1 MAALCD
7 RDKAWVA
14 RISVPEERLNFDVEL
29 AATAALD
36 MARRYADADTSF
48 LSAGEDLL
56 TALSGRISK
65 ERVCTFAPDGT
76 AVWRLSGEAAPV
88 KGKAGKSRR
97 EKAPARPL
105 ATVGKVALGLIL
117 SAILLA
123 AGAVGSFYWQAYRSR
138 AAAHRYAEPV
148 PVWRWRGAR
157 TGIQRNM
164 TRSLRCCGNRIRMS
178 SAG

>member
-65 ERVCTFAPDGT
+65 ERVCTF
-76 AVWRLSGEAAPV
+76 
-88 KGKAGKSRR
+88 
-97 EKAPARPL
+97 
-105 ATVGKVALGLIL
+105 
-117 SAILLA
+117 
-123 AGAVGSFYWQAYRSR
+123 GS
-138 AAAHRYAEPV
+138 
-148 PVWRWRGAR
+148 
-157 TGIQRNM
+157 
-164 TRSLRCCGNRIRMS
+164 
-178 SAG
+178 